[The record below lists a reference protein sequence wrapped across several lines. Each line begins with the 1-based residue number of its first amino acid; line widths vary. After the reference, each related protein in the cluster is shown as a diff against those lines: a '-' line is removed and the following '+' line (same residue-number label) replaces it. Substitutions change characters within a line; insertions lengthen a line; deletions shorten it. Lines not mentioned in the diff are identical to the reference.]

1 MAARS
6 AIKNLISNLCFE
18 HHCVQ
23 TIKLQE
29 QFRKLHNGVNQC
41 SHYHSSSQLRAQP
54 RLTPQ
59 EVTDILRQNEHT
71 HEFSAGGS
79 VKAYDSNQ
87 LPSNDPIEDTHA
99 EARCLLTTGML
110 LGVFD
115 GHGGAA
121 CAQVVAKRL
130 FNYVS
135 VSLLPPDLLYKYLQ
149 SMDNGDSHVQLLENF
164 NDQYDLVD
172 ELKGL
177 YSESFKR
184 FVSDLWDSQRD
195 DFQMR
200 DALQKAFLK
209 LDDDLSREALTN
221 VTEKV
226 NLKTLSVS
234 MAGSV
239 ACVAHIDGPHLHVAS
254 VGDCQAVLGVLSD
267 TDTWTAKKISIE
279 HNTDNQV
286 EVNRILDEHPHHER
300 DTVIRMERL
309 LGQLAPLRAFGDFRY
324 KWSRQTLQNVV
335 VPKFGEQVLAPN
347 YHTPPYLTARPDI
360 IHHRLTP
367 RDRFLVIAS
376 DGLWD
381 LVSPLQVVRLVGE
394 HMSGKVTLS
403 PLRLPR
409 KDMKLDEINDL
420 LLQRRKGLAKKPVDR
435 NAATHLLRHALGG
448 TEYGVEHTKISQ
460 LLSMSQEVVRLFRDD
475 ITIIVVFFDSE
486 YLRHCPL

>member
-309 LGQLAPLRAFGDFRY
+309 LGQLAPLRAFGDFRNLCHSFGLNQFSINEDHARCLPAAQRFALLALLE
-324 KWSRQTLQNVV
+324 KNLTRV
-335 VPKFGEQVLAPN
+335 VPNLKPRSLHDPR
-347 YHTPPYLTARPDI
+347 HLTAELGEAFILELISSTEVLQKLLNSSGWIFGFVLVEEVFPAALLMMVHAALHLFEELSI
-360 IHHRLTP
+360 ISSFFAL
-367 RDRFLVIAS
+367 LAS
-376 DGLWD
+376 FKAD
-381 LVSPLQVVRLVGE
+381 L
-394 HMSGKVTLS
+394 
-403 PLRLPR
+403 
-409 KDMKLDEINDL
+409 
-420 LLQRRKGLAKKPVDR
+420 
-435 NAATHLLRHALGG
+435 
-448 TEYGVEHTKISQ
+448 
-460 LLSMSQEVVRLFRDD
+460 
-475 ITIIVVFFDSE
+475 
-486 YLRHCPL
+486 